1 MRISLRGTLG
11 RGLLCACLVLVPG
24 WRAVADE
31 RITDDRYQLALQ
43 VINRLISQHH
53 YRPRDLDDALAG
65 QVFERYLE
73 LLDPDRRFFLAGDIA
88 AFDRYRNKLDEHL
101 REGSLRPAEEI
112 FDRYRMRVAE
122 RVRFALA
129 RLQEP
134 FDFELSETLPADGD
148 VRPWARTGA
157 ELDDRWRRHLKH
169 DILTQQALE
178 RDRPEI
184 DETLSDRYRGLGQ
197 RTEQLRADD
206 IFQLFVNAYIGSLEP
221 HTSYLSPRA
230 TENFKI
236 QLRLSLEGIGAVLQ
250 NDDTHTRVRRIIP
263 GGPASRSGELQAG
276 DIIIGVGNE
285 GAALADV
292 VGWRLDDVVAMIRG
306 PKGTR
311 VQLEILPDG
320 RPPARRITLQRGRV
334 KLQEQAAQ
342 KHLLDAETTLGRAR
356 IGVIR
361 IPSFYIDFDA
371 QLRGER
377 DFRSTT
383 RDVRALLNE
392 LLDESI
398 DGLVIDLRDNS
409 GGGLSEAVAL
419 SGLFIRSGPV
429 VQVQNRGGHV
439 QINRD
444 PDAGIAYA
452 GPLLVMV
459 NRESASAAEIF
470 AGAMQDYRRA
480 LVVGEPTFGKGTV
493 QSLIDLGQHS
503 SRYNNLGQLRLTIA
517 QFFRVNGDST
527 QFHGITP
534 DLLMST
540 DIQPGN
546 GERSHP
552 NALPWQRIDA
562 TSYQPWP
569 AIKATALT
577 QTVQR
582 HRTRL
587 TEDRA
592 YQLERS
598 LLDLER
604 RHRSAEAISLN
615 AADRELETREWQQ
628 EQLRLLNARR
638 ALNDQPPLTRLADQP
653 AETDDDRPDL
663 LLEEAARVLTD
674 LMHLDPLLTRS

>member
-1 MRISLRGTLG
+1 MHATLG
-11 RGLLCACLVLVPG
+11 RAALCACLLLLGAPAP
-24 WRAVADE
+24 AVSADQ
-31 RITDDRYQLALQ
+31 ITDERYQLALQ
-43 VINRLISQHH
+43 MINRLINRHH

-73 LLDPDRRFFLAGDIA
+73 LLDPDRRFFLAADIDQ
-88 AFDRYRNKLDEHL
+88 FERYRHMLDEHL
-101 REGSLRPAEEI
+101 REGSLNPAREI
-112 FDRYRMRVAE
+112 FNRYRMRVAE
-122 RVRFALA
+122 RIAFALD
-129 RLQEP
+129 RLEEP
-134 FDFELSETLPADGD
+134 FDFSLPETLMLDGD
-148 VRPWARTGA
+148 ARPWAKTEA
-157 ELDDRWRRHLKH
+157 ELDDRWRRRLKH

-178 RDRPEI
+178 RDRAEI
-184 DETLSDRYRGLGQ
+184 DATLRDRYRGIIQ

-276 DIIIGVGNE
+276 DIIIGVGHE
-285 GAALADV
+285 DEAPADV
-292 VGWRLDDVVAMIRG
+292 VGWRLDDVVALIRG

-320 RPPARRITLQRGRV
+320 HPPARKITIQRGRV

-342 KHLLDAETTLGRAR
+342 RQLLQTETSLGQAR

-383 RDVRALLNE
+383 RDVRALLDE
-392 LLDESI
+392 LLAESI

-419 SGLFIRSGPV
+419 SGLFIRQGPV
-429 VQVQNRGGHV
+429 VQVQNRGGFV

-503 SRYNNLGQLRLTIA
+503 NRYDNLGQLRLTIA
-517 QFFRVNGDST
+517 QFFRINGDST

-534 DLLMST
+534 DLPMST
-540 DIQPGN
+540 DSDPGS

-562 TSYQPWP
+562 TNYQPWP
-569 AIKATALT
+569 AIEATALT
-577 QTVQR
+577 RTVQR
-582 HRTRL
+582 HHARL
-587 TEDRA
+587 AEDRA
-592 YQLERS
+592 YQVERD
-598 LLDLER
+598 LIELDRQR
-604 RHRSAEAISLN
+604 RAQEEVSLN
-615 AADRELETREWQQ
+615 AAAREAETREWRE

-638 ALNDQPPLTRLADQP
+638 ALNDQLPLTRLADQP
-653 AETDDDRPDL
+653 AETEDEQPDL
-663 LLEEAARVLTD
+663 LLEEAGRVLTD
-674 LMHLDPLLTRS
+674 LLFLDPLLTRNN